1 MFNDTSNL
9 FLILIICGF
18 LLFLFSLYLIRFNLN
33 ALFSSK
39 LSKLIHLFTN
49 SKLKSFIFGCIT
61 SAIIQSS
68 SGTTAIA
75 ISLLSSKYIKDKECL
90 GIIIGANL
98 GTCLTTFIAALNF
111 DYIFLYLISL
121 SIVLFFI
128 FNKYKNYFILIFYI
142 GLMLLGLHMLNCGF
156 NFLINNK
163 IIFNFIQTTQNSILL
178 STLLGTFITA
188 IVQSSS
194 GVISI
199 VEQMYGSN
207 IINLAC
213 SLGIMLGANIGTT
226 ITGYISTIN
235 TNNTRRIINANLIF
249 NILGVLL
256 FIVLFRPFSNFILR
270 LQNDF
275 FLHNI
280 KLTIAWAHFI
290 FNLVTVILGYAFFK
304 YLSYFINNK
313 LTRK

>member
-1 MFNDTSNL
+1 
-9 FLILIICGF
+9 
-18 LLFLFSLYLIRFNLN
+18 
-33 ALFSSK
+33 
-39 LSKLIHLFTN
+39 
-49 SKLKSFIFGCIT
+49 
-61 SAIIQSS
+61 
-68 SGTTAIA
+68 
-75 ISLLSSKYIKDKECL
+75 
-90 GIIIGANL
+90 
-98 GTCLTTFIAALNF
+98 
-111 DYIFLYLISL
+111 
-121 SIVLFFI
+121 
-128 FNKYKNYFILIFYI
+128 
-142 GLMLLGLHMLNCGF
+142 MLNCGF
-156 NFLINNK
+156 NYLINNK

-235 TNNTRRIINANLIF
+235 TNNTRSIINANLIF
-249 NILGVLL
+249 NILGVIL

-290 FNLVTVILGYAFFK
+290 FNLVTVILGYVFFK